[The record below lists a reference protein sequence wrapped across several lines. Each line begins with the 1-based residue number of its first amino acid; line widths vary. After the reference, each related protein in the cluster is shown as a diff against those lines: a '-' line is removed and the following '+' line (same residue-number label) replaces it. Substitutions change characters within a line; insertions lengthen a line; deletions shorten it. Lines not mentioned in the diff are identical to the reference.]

1 MRRVILIFCVGILMT
16 LGGCVTSTV
25 KTTAVPALET
35 YQSTLSS
42 DEVLDIAVAVLDPG
56 IDDVDI
62 GDGVFPEIRR
72 AESTFIARELS
83 QVLDNQGVWGASRV
97 VPSSDYIADILVS
110 GTILNSDGESLSL
123 AITARDAQGR
133 LWLDKTY
140 EGSTSRYAYQQT
152 QRVKTDPFLIV
163 YRQIANDLLT
173 VFRNL
178 SPEERIRIRQVAQ
191 LAFAQGFAPDAYS
204 GYLSNDEAG
213 LVTIRRLPAES
224 DPMMQRIQ
232 SIRQR
237 NDIFIDTLQ
246 GHYDNFSGSMS
257 GPYNEWRRLSYDET
271 IAERELKAEAQAQL
285 IAGGAAVIAGIAAAS
300 SGGRNDRTMRT
311 AGAVG
316 IWAGGTLIKSG
327 LERRAEASMHS
338 AALEEL
344 GQSLEAD
351 ITPQVIELED
361 RTVQLSGTVEDQ
373 YAQWREIL
381 ADIYATE
388 IADLPENAPVN
399 APPSD

>member
-1 MRRVILIFCVGILMT
+1 MKRVFLVLGIGAL
-16 LGGCVTSTV
+16 LSLAGCVTTTV

-42 DEVLDIAVAVLDPG
+42 NEVLDVAVAVFDPG
-56 IDDVDI
+56 IADVDI

-97 VPSSDYIADILVS
+97 VPNSDHIADILVS

-123 AITARDAQGR
+123 AVTARDAQGR

-140 EGSTSRYAYQQT
+140 EGNTSRYAYQQT
-152 QRVKTDPFLIV
+152 QRVKTDPFLVV
-163 YRQIANDLLT
+163 YRQIANDLLA
-173 VFRNL
+173 VFRDL
-178 SPEERIRIRQVAQ
+178 TPQERIRIRQVAQ

-204 GYLSNDEAG
+204 DYLVRNESG
-213 LVTIRRLPAES
+213 LITIRRLPADN

-246 GHYDNFSGSMS
+246 GHYDNFSGSMT

-285 IAGGAAVIAGIAAAS
+285 LAGGAAVIAGIAAAS
-300 SGGRNDRTMRT
+300 SSGRNDRTMRT

-327 LERRAEASMHS
+327 LQRRAEASMHS

-399 APPSD
+399 VPPSD